1 MDFFDKNI
9 EDWKRL
15 KKQWHLGSNLEMAAD
30 MVVLQGRVL
39 KSAEKLVAIA
49 LVKKKPREEGETW
62 DIEETV
68 VIERERM
75 VRYSTK
81 FSRASQQFN
90 HG

>member
-1 MDFFDKNI
+1 
-9 EDWKRL
+9 
-15 KKQWHLGSNLEMAAD
+15 MAAD
-30 MVVLQGRVL
+30 MVVLQEELL

-49 LVKKKPREEGETW
+49 LVEKRPREEGETW

-75 VRYSTK
+75 VRYWTK
-81 FSRASQQFN
+81 FSCALQKFN